1 MCFFTPVAN
10 QILSFFCCHLL
21 ADNQPYRLAT
31 ATLSEVSALD
41 PPGLPCLPPATQ
53 GQTDNLLR
61 RTLDSF
67 LPWTSF
73 FPKDGLALYP
83 GISQSRTA
91 VRGGNNPGPDHSGSG
106 GRVKLAKAKPVH
118 QTLLSHSDSSELI
131 VSIADSPTLTQDNSP
146 SRIIL
151 PWRPPVH
158 CFLRAQDISF
168 SSFPGFFIRT
178 SQDLG
183 HHRTSEDYFTTGCFA
198 TRIRPED
205 LLSLLPDRVLL
216 FLACVPIQSH
226 QVSGGRRDRSPVVIH
241 IYGHDN
247 LDCHHR
253 PLTRHFSSSAWT
265 SCLHLDNREPIA
277 CLPAMD
283 FALTTT
289 TRWVFLFVPG
299 LPQTESHA
307 QAERETTEHLM
318 VPQTTDDFRST
329 STFFFNSLDTGPGMV

>member
-216 FLACVPIQSH
+216 FLACVPLQDDAEIAAQWSSLRSRQPGQPSPWSTFLLH
-226 QVSGGRRDRSPVVIH
+226 QPGTFARQRV
-241 IYGHDN
+241 
-247 LDCHHR
+247 LD
-253 PLTRHFSSSAWT
+253 
-265 SCLHLDNREPIA
+265 LDNREPA
-277 CLPAMD
+277 CLPTTEL
-283 FALTTT
+283 ALTTT
-289 TRWVFLFVPG
+289 TRWVFL
-299 LPQTESHA
+299 LYLDCHKTESQA
-307 QAERETTEHLM
+307 QAERGTTEHLDGAT
-318 VPQTTDDFRST
+318 VHR
-329 STFFFNSLDTGPGMV
+329 